1 MPGKRKKI
9 GIFAVLWAACAL
21 ALAGC
26 GEFSSS
32 ASGRDYSPGPLDVS
46 FVLYANDMAKND
58 SAAAHLS
65 TGVLMPVQ
73 PGGSYT
79 LSFDADEN
87 RNPPKL
93 QIYHLIS
100 RGESLY
106 VGGRIRNIE
115 ASDFLGRWIYRFDS
129 RESEQTY
136 WAPILVEKNGYYSG
150 PVRNLSLEGSGDNP
164 THFGLNLIIAG
175 AYGGTSDSVS
185 EDSLARLLLRGFR
198 DAFASGG
205 ISIDTIYL
213 HRASERSDFSTHYP
227 DDIPWLAG
235 KSSPDYFLSELGG
248 WPDSGTEDSY
258 NALDLVLVHRIEMPG
273 VLGYSVLFGGNMG
286 GGEGSTVVIG
296 THYYVN
302 HQTEYPQSSAEIVE
316 TAIHETGHFFGLRH
330 TTSTSSDMEAS
341 GDLSNVEDGIPD
353 TPYCGLVIR
362 ADIPFDLP
370 ELPLSAT
377 PRQILSKANAF
388 SCPDAR
394 NPMFPTVEFPDMDP
408 FTEGQLSLV
417 KRNLQLYPH

>member
-1 MPGKRKKI
+1 MSGKRKNSDF
-9 GIFAVLWAACAL
+9 FAILWAACAF

-32 ASGRDYSPGPLDVS
+32 PGGGYSLGPLDVS
-46 FVLYANDMAKND
+46 FALYANDMAKND

-73 PGGSYT
+73 PGGSYA
-79 LSFDADEN
+79 LSFDADKN
-87 RNPPKL
+87 RNPPNL
-93 QIYHLIS
+93 QIFRLIS
-100 RGESLY
+100 RGDSLY
-106 VGGRIRNIE
+106 VGSRIRNIE
-115 ASDFLGRWIYRFDS
+115 ASDSLGRWIYRFDS

-136 WAPILVEKNGYYSG
+136 WAPILVDKNAYYSG
-150 PVRNLSLEGSGDNP
+150 PVKNLLLEGSGNNS
-164 THFGLNLIIAG
+164 THFSLNLIIAG

-185 EDSLARLLLRGFR
+185 EDSLSKLLLRGFR
-198 DAFASGG
+198 DAYAYGG

-213 HRASERSDFSTHYP
+213 HRASERSDLSMRYP
-227 DDIPWLAG
+227 DDIPHLAG

-248 WPDSGTEDSY
+248 WPDSDGENTY

-286 GGEGSTVVIG
+286 GGTGSTVVVG

-341 GDLSNVEDGIPD
+341 GDFSNVEDGITD
-353 TPYCGLVIR
+353 TPHCGLVIR
-362 ADIPFDLP
+362 ADIPSGLP
-370 ELPLSAT
+370 KLPLSAT
-377 PRQILSKANAF
+377 PRQVLSKANAL
-388 SCPDAR
+388 SCPDEG
-394 NPMFPTVEFPDMDP
+394 NPMFPTVSASNVGP
-408 FTEGQLSLV
+408 FTKGQLSLI